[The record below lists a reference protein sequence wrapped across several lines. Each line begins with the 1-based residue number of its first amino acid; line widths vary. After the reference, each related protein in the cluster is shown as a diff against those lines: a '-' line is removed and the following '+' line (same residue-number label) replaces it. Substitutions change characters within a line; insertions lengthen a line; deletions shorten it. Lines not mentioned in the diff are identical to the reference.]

1 MAYQKGD
8 YDLSADYWRQVLRMN
23 SNYDLAYLGIGRALL
38 RQNRYKEA
46 MEYFELK
53 YYGRAYSKAFK
64 LYRKEWIEEHIV
76 YFVVGLLILII
87 VPKTIKT
94 VKKVKREVSEE

>member
-1 MAYQKGD
+1 
-8 YDLSADYWRQVLRMN
+8 
-23 SNYDLAYLGIGRALL
+23 
-38 RQNRYKEA
+38 

-53 YYGRAYSKAFK
+53 YYVRAYSKAFK